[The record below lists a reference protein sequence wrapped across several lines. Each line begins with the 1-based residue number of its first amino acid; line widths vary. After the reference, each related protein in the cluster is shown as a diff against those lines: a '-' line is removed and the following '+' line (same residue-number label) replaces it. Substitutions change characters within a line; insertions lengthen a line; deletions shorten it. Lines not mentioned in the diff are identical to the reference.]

1 MVNSGDY
8 TYGTKNIKVEG
19 ASPVNI
25 GKFCSIADDITI
37 IAGANHRIDWITTYP
52 FGHTEREKFPAFN
65 GEGHPSTKGE
75 VSIGNDVWIAT
86 GVNILSGVTVGDGAV
101 LAAYSVVTKDVEPY
115 TIVGGN
121 PAKPIRKRFS
131 DPDIKFL
138 LRLRWWD
145 LDRSEI
151 NTISPILC
159 SGDIELLK
167 DTYKHLLDETTNP

>member
-1 MVNSGDY
+1 MINSGDY
-8 TYGTKNIKVEG
+8 TYGVKGIEVAG
-19 ASPVNI
+19 FSPVNI
-25 GKFCSIADDITI
+25 GKFCSIADHVSIMS
-37 IAGANHRIDWITTYP
+37 GADHRVDWITTFP
-52 FGHTEREKFPAFN
+52 FGHIEREKFPAFN
-65 GEGHPSTKGE
+65 GEGYPATKGG

-86 GVNILSGVTVGDGAV
+86 GASIMSGVTIGDGAV
-101 LAAYSVVTKDVEPY
+101 LASYSVVTKDVEPY

-145 LDRSEI
+145 LDISEI

-167 DTYKHLLDETTNP
+167 DTYKHLLDGTNT